1 MGTINDEIQKLK
13 SEIQEKSREI
23 TALEKKIK
31 KLKDK
36 EELPDYIGKCLYS
49 KNGITT
55 TYIKVNSISKSADW
69 GIYVNGLYIN
79 VTTYAL
85 RTIYKVI
92 NHGCLMSIADFEL
105 ITEDKFNKVLNDAIK
120 SFNS

>member
-36 EELPDYIGKCLYS
+36 EELPDYVGKCLYS
-49 KNGITT
+49 KNGITS
-55 TYIKVNSISKSADW
+55 TYIKVDSIGKSDW
-69 GIYVNGLYIN
+69 GISVEGLYIT
-79 VTTYAL
+79 VTSYAI
-85 RTIYKVI
+85 RTIYNVI
-92 NHGCLMSIADFEL
+92 NHGCIMSISDFKL

>member
-1 MGTINDEIQKLK
+1 METINDEIQKLK

-36 EELPDYIGKCLYS
+36 EELPDYVGKCLYS
-49 KNGITT
+49 KNGITS
-55 TYIKVNSISKSADW
+55 TYIKVDSIGKSDW
-69 GIYVNGLYIN
+69 GISVEGLYIT
-79 VTTYAL
+79 VSSYAI
-85 RTIYKVI
+85 RTIYSVC
-92 NHGCLMSIADFEL
+92 NHGCIMSISDFKL
-105 ITEDKFNKVLNDAIK
+105 ISEDKFNKVLNDAIK